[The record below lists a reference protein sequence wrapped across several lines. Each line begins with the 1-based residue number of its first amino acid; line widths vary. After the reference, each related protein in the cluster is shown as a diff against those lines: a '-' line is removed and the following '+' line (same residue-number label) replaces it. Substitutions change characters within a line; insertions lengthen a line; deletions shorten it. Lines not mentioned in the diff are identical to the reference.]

1 MKQRLSRREKRQ
13 IEHGDLELCDVLK
26 DKIFKVKTIS
36 PIGDNQTIAFEGWE
50 RGKNLL
56 LTGTAGTG
64 KSFIGAYLGLNTVFS
79 KPDVYEDLT
88 IVRSAVPTRDQGFQK
103 GSAQEKAAVYEMPY
117 NSIFHDMS
125 DAPKAYDTLKQKGLV
140 KFITTS
146 FIRGITLRN
155 TVILIDEIQNMNA
168 GELHS
173 IITRVGKNTRVI
185 LCGDIRQND
194 LANNRQLS
202 GFSDFVKVLN
212 AMGSFTCVEFN
223 RDDIVRSRFVKEYI
237 IAKENLEDLGE
248 IAIL

>member
-1 MKQRLSRREKRQ
+1 MKRLTRREKRQ
-13 IEHGDLELCDVLK
+13 IEHGDLEVGTVLK
-26 DKIFKVKTIS
+26 DKIFKVKTIT
-36 PIGDNQTIAFEGWE
+36 PMGDNQTLAFESWE

-64 KSFIGAYLGLNTVFS
+64 KSFIGAYLGLNTVFK
-79 KPDVYEDLT
+79 KPDVFDDLT

-103 GSAQEKAAVYEMPY
+103 GSAEEKARVYELPY

-125 DAPKAYDTLKQKGLV
+125 DAPSAYDTLKKKGLV

-146 FIRGITLRN
+146 FIRGITLSN

-202 GFSDFVKVLN
+202 GFADFTKVLK

-223 RDDIVRSRFVKEYI
+223 RNDIVRSRFVKEYI
-237 IAKENLEDLGE
+237 IAKEKLEDAGE
-248 IAIL
+248 IAITC